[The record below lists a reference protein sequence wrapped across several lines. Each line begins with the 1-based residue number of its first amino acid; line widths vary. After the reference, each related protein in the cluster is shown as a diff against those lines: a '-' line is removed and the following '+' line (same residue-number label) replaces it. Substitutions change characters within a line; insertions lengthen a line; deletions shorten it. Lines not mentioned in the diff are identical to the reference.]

1 MKSLRDIVMSRSMG
15 AAIHS
20 IMFRYFL
27 RKKLPKGH
35 CGKNSFIR
43 TPSWINKGGLENIYL
58 GDNCRVGNDNIIYA
72 TGGRFIMEG
81 NTDVSCGLR
90 VITGNHTREKGLW
103 FLQTEANNVEK
114 DVIIEKDCWLGM
126 NVILLPG
133 AHIGRG
139 ATIGAGSVVTK
150 EIPPYAIAVG
160 NPARVI
166 KFNFTPE
173 EIIEHEQALYP
184 ENERLPLELLKKN
197 YDMYYVDNQLS
208 NQSEGGAKD

>member
-1 MKSLRDIVMSRSMG
+1 MV
-15 AAIHS
+15 
-20 IMFRYFL
+20 RY
-27 RKKLPKGH
+27 
-35 CGKNSFIR
+35 
-43 TPSWINKGGLENIYL
+43 
-58 GDNCRVGNDNIIYA
+58 
-72 TGGRFIMEG
+72 
-81 NTDVSCGLR
+81 
-90 VITGNHTREKGLW
+90 
-103 FLQTEANNVEK
+103 
-114 DVIIEKDCWLGM
+114 
-126 NVILLPG
+126 VILLPG

-208 NQSEGGAKD
+208 NQSEGGG

>member
-1 MKSLRDIVMSRSMG
+1 MSFTIG
-15 AAIHS
+15 ETLHS
-20 IMFRYFL
+20 IGYRYLL

-58 GDNCRVGNDNIIYA
+58 GDHVSIGNDNIIYA
-72 TGGRFIMEG
+72 TGGKFIVKG
-81 NTDVSCGLR
+81 YCDISSGLK
-90 VITGNHTREKGLW
+90 VITGNHTRKKGLW
-103 FLQTEANNVEK
+103 FRQTEVNNIEK
-114 DVIIEKDCWLGM
+114 DVIVEKDCWLGM

-133 AHIGRG
+133 AHVGRG
-139 ATIGAGSVVTK
+139 CTIGAGAVVTK

-173 EIIEHEQALYP
+173 EIIEHEIALYP
-184 ENERLPLELLKKN
+184 AEERLPIELLRENYKK
-197 YDMYYVDNQLS
+197 YYTDRQKETEKLDLS
-208 NQSEGGAKD
+208 KR